1 MTRSSV
7 LIASG
12 LIMLL
17 APNFEDA
24 VAEPKLTLH
33 AQSRLVHTSE
43 SARQSAPN
51 S

>member
-33 AQSRLVHTSE
+33 AQSRLVH
-43 SARQSAPN
+43 RI
-51 S
+51 